1 MTASV
6 EHLET
11 DQQLIFSGWN
21 FELGVACNK
30 CGWNWIVMCPMKQ
43 LEQHTVCMSKPD
55 WLAARLEHS
64 KMRKGWSSC
73 KVAPR
78 QMMKE
83 DHEMAA
89 SCIFNKREGGVDEA
103 SISGA
108 HSSRLA
114 VNAWRCLFSLLR
126 VGAKCYLPLCE

>member
-43 LEQHTVCMSKPD
+43 LEQHAVC
-55 WLAARLEHS
+55 LAKLVGLTGSQARADQDEERVIL
-64 KMRKGWSSC
+64 RSC
-73 KVAPR
+73 PTADVA
-78 QMMKE
+78 
-83 DHEMAA
+83 
-89 SCIFNKREGGVDEA
+89 
-103 SISGA
+103 
-108 HSSRLA
+108 
-114 VNAWRCLFSLLR
+114 
-126 VGAKCYLPLCE
+126 VGRS